1 MADINKKTLIG
12 IIEALNFKRDKPS
25 DENNYIRKDGAKTL
39 EITITINLDLIVYI
53 SMPVAGS
60 TTLRNQQKIEFAY
73 LSELEPFLITSVIKN
88 DIDNLN
94 RSIVEGVKKISNAP
108 VKKTKVKKKK

>member
-1 MADINKKTLIG
+1 MADVTKKTLMG
-12 IIEALNFKRDKPS
+12 IIESLNFKKDKPS
-25 DENNYIRKDGAKTL
+25 DENNYIRKDGAKIL
-39 EITITINLDLIVYI
+39 EITITVNLDLIVYI

-73 LSELEPFLITSVIKN
+73 LSELEPFLISSVLKN

-94 RSIVEGVKKISNAP
+94 RSIAEGVKLISKMP
-108 VKKTKVKKKK
+108 DKKVKKKKK